1 MNRLFK
7 STIIAV
13 TVVMCIS
20 MALAGKP
27 PKPEP
32 SPSYCCAPPYIMDM
46 TKPNILIMVQMNES
60 MYRRASA
67 SINNGQYDSTI
78 TYYGYFNPEATY
90 MPVLA
95 GGWEQSAGLHIPGN
109 MLNWAIMSRI
119 DVARRALFAGM
130 GQPSSFIVKKKLLS
144 MGGPDSL
151 MNSAWPCTVTY
162 YRTMPPCSIEFSR
175 PDLGNIRIKLISGNI
190 VGMEGADITVP
201 SIVRYTGDEPYNTDH
216 RGIVHMFGDDN
227 DDNKWDDDAP
237 RVGLMFYSDD
247 YSAEIKKEVTESEQA
262 PSIEDFV
269 NQINNNQ
276 PSGAWANPGEAL
288 LEAIHYI
295 KYTQPHFDPQNY
307 QVMGIGSK
315 DDPWY
320 TYNNPEPVSCR
331 RTFLVLIGDGEA
343 HEDNPSVGGCGHLPQ
358 GPLGNPFWDYDGDLH
373 PNDNVNATDP
383 AGLQNPADDY
393 ALYGHVTD
401 LRDDIDDKNNVTV
414 YTIQCFGSPFVSPDE
429 LFKEIAKNG
438 GFKDQN
444 GDNLPGPDSTEW
456 DEDGDGIPDNYYLAN
471 SGDELE
477 QAMSA
482 ILLEIMTKVNSA
494 SGVAVVTTGM
504 KGGGSTV
511 QSQFYPSKKFPTGE
525 LIDWV
530 GNTHSLWLD
539 PFGWIREDTEA
550 DAMLHLQNDHV
561 INMAW
566 DPSSEN
572 VLVTRLHDVAGTGD
586 PSQFDTVGIA
596 PVEQLRPI
604 WQAGEWLWNAAP
616 GDRDIK
622 TFIDADDDGLIE
634 AGELIPF
641 NSAQAAMLQPYLDV
655 TSVGLADTLIQY
667 IRGTDFPNLRTRTAD
682 GKVWKLGD
690 IMNSGAVAVQPAIER
705 YDFIYGDNTYANYYD
720 LHKNRRQAIYVGAND
735 GMLHCFNGG
744 VRVDIPNE
752 ITPFELDPA
761 GFALGEELW
770 AYIPQNMLAHL
781 KWLKDSSYCHV
792 YYVDMKPYATDAKIF
807 ADDATHP
814 NGWGTI
820 LIGGMRLG
828 GLDITI
834 KDKTDTLTSSYFA
847 IDVTDPLNPVPMWEF
862 TDPDLN
868 LTVCYPTVIKV
879 KDSWYLIFGSGPE
892 SCAGE
897 CAVGVQATVYV
908 LDLATGTLLK
918 KWVFPDDQSFI
929 TNIFGVDWGMDY
941 NVDRI
946 YFGDCYY
953 DNTLHGDWGG
963 KIYRINTNDE
973 TNPAL
978 WDTSFVFNMER
989 PITAEGS
996 ISTDDYNHL
1005 WVYFGTGRF
1014 FSEVDEVDTTTQRYI
1029 GIRDDTTHATT
1040 VAGLYNVT
1048 DVKVDTNDVIHFP
1061 GGATGTFAELIDTVN
1076 AHGGWWREHL
1086 GVRERNLTTALVFGG
1101 AVLYTTYLPESDIC
1115 SYGGTGR
1122 LYALYYRTG
1131 TAHINP
1137 SFLKAKDTLYNP
1149 YCVDVGQGMPSE
1161 PSLYVS
1167 GDQIKV
1173 FIQAAG
1179 GIVSPET
1186 GLPGLPK
1193 TGVILWKGR

>member
-1 MNRLFK
+1 MNRSFK
-7 STIIAV
+7 STIIVFILA
-13 TVVMCIS
+13 MCIS
-20 MALAGKP
+20 PALAKK
-27 PKPEP
+27 PKPKP
-32 SPSYCCAPPYIMDM
+32 QPNPFCCAPPYIMGM
-46 TKPNILIMVQMNES
+46 VKPNILIMVQMNES

-78 TYYGYFNPEATY
+78 TYYGYFNPAARY

-95 GGWEQSAGLHIPGN
+95 GGWEQSMGLHLSGN
-109 MLNWAIMSRI
+109 LLNWAMMSRI
-119 DVARRALFAGM
+119 DVARRALFAGA
-130 GQPSSFIVKKKLLS
+130 GQPSSQIVKNKLLS
-144 MGGPDSL
+144 VGGPDGL
-151 MNSAWPCTVTY
+151 MNSAWPCTVVY
-162 YRTMPPCSIEFSR
+162 HRTMPPCSIEFSK
-175 PDLGNIRIKLISGNI
+175 PDLGNIRIKFISGNI
-190 VGMEGADITVP
+190 VGIGDITVP
-201 SIVRYTGDEPYNTDH
+201 SILRNADLERYNTNH
-216 RGIVHMFGDDN
+216 RGIVHLFADNN

-247 YSAEIKKEVTESEQA
+247 YSAQIKKEVIDSEQA

-276 PSGAWANPGEAL
+276 PSGMWANPGEAL
-288 LEAIHYI
+288 LEAIHYT
-295 KYTQPHFDPQNY
+295 KYTEPHFDNQNY
-307 QVMGIGSK
+307 TFHGIGTK
-315 DDPWY
+315 YDPWY
-320 TYNNPEPVSCR
+320 TYNNPEPVWCR
-331 RTFLVLIGDGEA
+331 RTFLILIGDGEA
-343 HEDNPSVGGCGHLPQ
+343 HADDPAVGSCGHLPQ
-358 GPLGNPFWDYDGDLH
+358 GPLGNPYWDYDADGN
-373 PNDNVNATDP
+373 PNDNPGAIDP
-383 AGLQNPADDY
+383 AGLHNPADDY

-401 LRDDIDDKNNVTV
+401 LRDDLEDMNNVTV
-414 YTIQCFGSPFVSPDE
+414 YALQCFGSQDA
-429 LFKEIAKNG
+429 LYKDIAKNG

-444 GDNLPGPDSTEW
+444 GDNLPGPNTTEW

-471 SGDELE
+471 SGDDLE
-477 QAMSA
+477 HAMSQ
-482 ILLEIMTKVNSA
+482 IFMDIMTNVNSA

-504 KGGGSTV
+504 KGGGATV

-525 LIDWV
+525 LITWI

-539 PFGWIREDTEA
+539 PFGWIREDTDA
-550 DAMLHLQNDHV
+550 DAMLHLQNDYV
-561 INMAW
+561 VNMAW
-566 DPSSEN
+566 DPSVKN
-572 VLVTRLHDVAGTGD
+572 VLVTRLRDVAGTGD
-586 PSQFDTVGIA
+586 PSQFDTIGIV

-604 WQAGEWLWNAAP
+604 WQAGEWLWNAAA
-616 GDRDIK
+616 GDRTIR
-622 TFIDADDDGLIE
+622 TFVDSDDDGLIE
-634 AGELIPF
+634 AGELITF
-641 NSAQAAMLQPYLDV
+641 EKANSGILQPYIDLPTLGETD
-655 TSVGLADTLIQY
+655 SVIDY
-667 IRGTDFPNLRTRTAD
+667 VRGIDFPNMRTRTAD

-705 YDFIYGDNTYANYYD
+705 YDFIYGDNSYVDYYD
-720 LHKNRRQAIYVGAND
+720 LHKNRRQTVYVGAND

-744 VRVDIPNE
+744 IRVDLHNA
-752 ITPFELDPA
+752 ITPFRMDPA
-761 GFALGEELW
+761 GYALGEELW
-770 AYIPQNMLAHL
+770 AYIPQNLLAHL

-792 YYVDMKPYATDAKIF
+792 YYVDMKPYATDAQIF

-828 GLDITI
+828 GLDIKI
-834 KDKTDTLTSSYFA
+834 KNKTDTLTSAYFA
-847 IDVTDPLNPVPMWEF
+847 IDVTDPINPVPMWEF
-862 TDPDLN
+862 TEPDLN

-879 KDSWYLIFGSGPE
+879 KDSWYFIFGSGPE
-892 SCAGE
+892 NCAGE
-897 CAVGVQATVYV
+897 AAVGVKATIYV
-908 LDLATGTLLK
+908 LDLATGTVLK
-918 KWVFPDDQSFI
+918 KWQFPDDQSFV

-941 NVDRI
+941 SVDRI

-953 DNTLHGDWGG
+953 DHTLHGNWGG
-963 KIYRINTNDE
+963 KIYRIETNDE
-973 TNPAL
+973 TNPTL

-996 ISTDDYNHL
+996 IATDDYNHL

-1014 FSEVDEVDTTTQRYI
+1014 FSEIDEVNTTTQRYI
-1029 GIRDDTTHATT
+1029 GIRDDTTRATT

-1048 DVKVDTNDVIHFP
+1048 DVKIDTNDQVIFP
-1061 GGATGTFAELIDTVN
+1061 GGSTGSFPDLIDTVN
-1076 AHGGWWREHL
+1076 AHGGWWREHMGL
-1086 GVRERNLTTALVFGG
+1086 GERNLTTALVFGG
-1101 AVLYTTYLPESDIC
+1101 AVLYTTYLPTGDIC
-1115 SYGGTGR
+1115 SYGGIGR

-1137 SFLKAKDTLYNP
+1137 SFLKTKDTLYHP

-1179 GIVSPET
+1179 GISSPET